1 VKSSLELRAPT
12 PADAGVIAEL
22 CNALTRNLY
31 SDGDADESAV
41 AHWFQY
47 PNLAMFLAER
57 DGRPL
62 GYADV
67 NREASGEHVAIDIRV
82 HPESRGS
89 GVAEALLAAAEDWA
103 REHAEP
109 GALARAWVPERDSET
124 QELLGRR
131 GYKIIR
137 HSLNM
142 EIELTEQPEFP
153 EWPSGVAV
161 RTFDRARDE
170 EAVYECLE
178 ETFSDHWDHRPTPI
192 EEWRAFA
199 FDERHDPTLWWLA
212 DENRQLAGV
221 CLNAWHFS
229 GDPGFGWVGSLGVRR
244 PWRRRGLGLAL
255 LLHSFLDFKRR
266 GATRVGLGVDAENLT
281 GAVRLYERAG
291 MRPVRRYDTYE
302 RKL

>member
-1 VKSSLELRAPT
+1 MSELEVRTPA
-12 PADAGVIAEL
+12 PADARAIAEL
-22 CNALTRNLY
+22 CNDLTRDLY
-31 SDGDADESAV
+31 GDGDADERAV

-57 DGRPL
+57 DGRAV

-67 NREASGEHVAIDIRV
+67 NREATGEHVAIDLRV
-82 HPESRGS
+82 HPQVRGT
-89 GVAEALLAAAEDWA
+89 GVAAALLDATEGWA

-109 GALARAWVPERDSET
+109 GALARAWVPERDSEA
-124 QELLGRR
+124 QDLLARR
-131 GYKIIR
+131 GYTIIR

-142 EIELTEQPEFP
+142 EIELSAELDSP
-153 EWPSGVAV
+153 EWPAGVAV
-161 RTFDRARDE
+161 RTFDRERDE
-170 EAVYECLE
+170 EVVHACVE
-178 ETFSDHWDHRPTPI
+178 ETFSDHWDYRPTPI
-192 EEWRAFA
+192 DEWRAFA

-212 DENRQLAGV
+212 EEDGQLAGV
-221 CLNAWHFS
+221 CLNSWHFS
-229 GDPGFGWVGSLGVRR
+229 GDPGFGWVGTLGVRR

-255 LLHSFLDFKRR
+255 LLHSFADFKLR

-291 MRPVRRYDTYE
+291 MRAVRRHDTYE